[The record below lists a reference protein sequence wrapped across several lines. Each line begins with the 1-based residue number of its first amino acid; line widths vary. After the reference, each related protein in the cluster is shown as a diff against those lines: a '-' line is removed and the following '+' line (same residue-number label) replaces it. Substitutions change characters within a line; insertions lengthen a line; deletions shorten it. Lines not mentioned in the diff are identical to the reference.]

1 MATWMSRIGSR
12 MSEVREARVGRIRKL
27 RLLAFA
33 STLLSGLASER
44 SLAKKG
50 SALDASWKICITP
63 SIHAVLHVVTNGG
76 QHHDR
81 PLVQRQHLPCVIRS
95 CHVRLR
101 CLLLSGQ
108 SSFALLGTPPEVP
121 RYHPQALI

>member
-1 MATWMSRIGSR
+1 

-50 SALDASWKICITP
+50 QRA
-63 SIHAVLHVVTNGG
+63 G
-76 QHHDR
+76 R
-81 PLVQRQHLPCVIRS
+81 LVEDMHNAFHS
-95 CHVRLR
+95 CGAARR
-101 CLLLSGQ
+101 DEWGP
-108 SSFALLGTPPEVP
+108 AP
-121 RYHPQALI
+121 